1 MPPISPSNRTNSSQY
16 QSVPNN
22 NLFSR
27 KQSPPNNFKEVP
39 NSPLATH
46 QYPVRPVFD
55 IPRVPATRPDCCS
68 GILSLSWIEFNL
80 GACGWYSWD
89 VENRTHWVLVSSE
102 RRVWYFFE
110 VVWRRLFPRE
120 EVVIWY
126 TLILTGVSAIRRRY
140 GWHSIQSSLE
150 NVKYYK
156 MTCFKF

>member
-55 IPRVPATRPDCCS
+55 IPRVPATRPRLNSIHDNDKIPEQQS
-68 GILSLSWIEFNL
+68 GRVAGTRGMSKT
-80 GACGWYSWD
+80 G
-89 VENRTHWVLVSSE
+89 RTGYW
-102 RRVWYFFE
+102 
-110 VVWRRLFPRE
+110 
-120 EVVIWY
+120 
-126 TLILTGVSAIRRRY
+126 
-140 GWHSIQSSLE
+140 
-150 NVKYYK
+150 
-156 MTCFKF
+156 

>member
-55 IPRVPATRPDCCS
+55 IPRVPATRPRLNAPVS
-68 GILSLSWIEFNL
+68 MTLTRYRSSNL
-80 GACGWYSWD
+80 QGACGWYSWD
-89 VENRTHWVLVSSE
+89 VPGRTG
-102 RRVWYFFE
+102 
-110 VVWRRLFPRE
+110 
-120 EVVIWY
+120 
-126 TLILTGVSAIRRRY
+126 TG
-140 GWHSIQSSLE
+140 E
-150 NVKYYK
+150 
-156 MTCFKF
+156 